1 MIILNYQTM
10 DKKII
15 TAAIVGA
22 IVSFLLG
29 WLIYGFLLMDY
40 YTAYSVKYEG
50 LMKDPPELWA
60 YFANGLCWS
69 YLLAYIFS
77 KWSNTSTFGKGV
89 VNAGFIGFFISLS
102 YDFNFY
108 AGMNLMS
115 KRLLVVDVVVATIYI
130 AIVGGVVAWVLGY
143 GKKSEAAS

>member
-50 LMKDPPELWA
+50 LMKDPPEFWA

-69 YLLAYIFS
+69 YLLA
-77 KWSNTSTFGKGV
+77 
-89 VNAGFIGFFISLS
+89 
-102 YDFNFY
+102 
-108 AGMNLMS
+108 
-115 KRLLVVDVVVATIYI
+115 
-130 AIVGGVVAWVLGY
+130 
-143 GKKSEAAS
+143 

>member
-1 MIILNYQTM
+1 M

-40 YTAYSVKYEG
+40 YTEYSVRYEG

-60 YFANGLCWS
+60 YFATPFPN
-69 YLLAYIFS
+69 
-77 KWSNTSTFGKGV
+77 
-89 VNAGFIGFFISLS
+89 
-102 YDFNFY
+102 
-108 AGMNLMS
+108 
-115 KRLLVVDVVVATIYI
+115 VDVLDHFEKIY
-130 AIVGGVVAWVLGY
+130 AN
-143 GKKSEAAS
+143 K